1 MADQHTGAQP
11 ANPSRRKALATLGAA
26 AGAGLAMHWPTAARA
41 AATKLQCAGAYTDSL
56 FHTQNLLQFAR
67 DASKMS
73 DGAAQVDVVTNAKLM
88 PMTDVLPALSKG
100 DLAMGE
106 IFMSNF
112 SKQYPLLGID
122 SLPFIVRS
130 FDDAKRLWEATREA
144 TQALLQKQG
153 IRVLYA
159 AAWPGQGLFARLPVS
174 KLDDVKGQKFRVNND
189 ATKFIAEF
197 AGATPVDIPANNLA
211 KAIQGGQVDVMVTSS
226 TTGVD
231 SQSWNA
237 MGIFVDMRAWI
248 PKNLILVSEK
258 VWASLPTATKTALEG
273 AAKQAEAR
281 GWQLAKDAD
290 DSAQRVLIE
299 HSTKISQPSYELR
312 RTLDLMGEKFA
323 REWSN
328 RAGVE
333 GTSALISY
341 YFPKGG
347 K

>member
-1 MADQHTGAQP
+1 MADHTPRATP

-26 AGAGLAMHWPTAARA
+26 AGAGLAMHWPTAAA
-41 AATKLQCAGAYTDSL
+41 AKATPLQCAGAYTDSL

-67 DASKMS
+67 DVSTMS
-73 DGAAQVDVVTNAKLM
+73 EGAAAVEVVTNAKLM
-88 PMTDVLPALSKG
+88 PMTEVLPALSKG
-100 DLAMGE
+100 SLAIGE

-130 FDDAKRLWEATREA
+130 FDDAKRLWESTREA

-159 AAWPGQGLFARLPVS
+159 APWPGQGLFARAPVN

-197 AGATPVDIPANNLA
+197 AGAKPVDIAANNLA
-211 KAIQGGQVDVMVTSS
+211 KAIQGGEVDVMVTSS

-248 PKNLILVSEK
+248 PKNLILMSEK
-258 VWASLPTATKTALEG
+258 VWATLPTATKTALEG

-281 GWQLAKDAD
+281 GWQLAKEAD
-290 DSAQRVLIE
+290 DAAQRTLTE
-299 HSTKISQPSYELR
+299 RGTKISQPSFELR

-323 REWSN
+323 REWSGK
-328 RAGVE
+328 AGVE

-341 YFPKGG
+341 YFPKG

>member
-1 MADQHTGAQP
+1 MADLTPRATP

-26 AGAGLAMHWPTAARA
+26 AGAGWAMHWPTAARA

-67 DASKMS
+67 DVGAMS
-73 DGAAQVDVVTNAKLM
+73 EGAAEVEVVTNAKLM
-88 PMTDVLPALSKG
+88 PMTEVLPALSKG
-100 DLAMGE
+100 SLAMGE

-159 AAWPGQGLFARLPVS
+159 APWPGQGLFARTPVN

-197 AGATPVDIPANNLA
+197 AGAKPVDIAANNLA
-211 KAIQGGQVDVMVTSS
+211 KGIQGGEVDVMVTSS

-248 PKNLILVSEK
+248 PKNLILMSEK
-258 VWASLPTATKTALEG
+258 VWATLPTATKTALEG
-273 AAKQAEAR
+273 AGKQAETR

-290 DSAQRVLIE
+290 DNAQRILTE
-299 HSTKISQPSYELR
+299 RGTKISQPTYELR

-323 REWSN
+323 REWSGK
-328 RAGVE
+328 AGVE

-341 YFPKGG
+341 YFPKG